1 MGALSKT
8 IKLTGAAVIFAAL
21 ASLGGCGWQPLYGP
35 TASGAKLG
43 DVMRTVNIS
52 TVPGRVG
59 QRVRNELI
67 FDQTGGGERADEFK
81 YRLDI
86 ALRESVLNTLV
97 DITGDPNS
105 QVYQLYTQFKLI
117 RLADNQV
124 VMEGRSNARAAYN
137 KVELGVRRY
146 PGEAGCRRPRR
157 AHDLGG
163 DPDAPCDLLFIERLT
178 DRNFGARPWA

>member
-21 ASLGGCGWQPLYGP
+21 VSLGGCGWQPLYGP

-97 DITGDPNS
+97 DITGDPTS

-137 KVELGVRRY
+137 KVDSVF
-146 PGEAGCRRPRR
+146 ADIR
-157 AHDLGG
+157 AKR
-163 DPDAPCDLLFIERLT
+163 DAEDRAARTISDEIRTRLAT
-178 DRNFGARPWA
+178 YFSSNA